1 MEALTQAVL
10 CLAMNVYFEAR
21 SEDMLGQLAVAE
33 VTLNRVESER
43 YPDNICDVV
52 WQRKQ
57 FSWTHDGKSDV
68 PRDKVAWE
76 RALYVARTAIEI
88 EDMAVVGDGVTHYHA
103 EYVTPYW
110 TTSYTRVAKVGS
122 HIFYK
127 RGQT

>member
-1 MEALTQAVL
+1 
-10 CLAMNVYFEAR
+10 MNVYFEAR

-76 RALYVARTAIEI
+76 RALYVARTAIET